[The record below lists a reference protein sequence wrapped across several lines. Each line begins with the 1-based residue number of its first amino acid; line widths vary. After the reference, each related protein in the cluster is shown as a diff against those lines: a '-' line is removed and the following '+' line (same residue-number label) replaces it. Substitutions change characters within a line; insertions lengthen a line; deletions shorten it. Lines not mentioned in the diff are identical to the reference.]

1 MIKRYT
7 IIDGIL
13 VEDDNGELVKFSDH
27 NAIVSLLKKNISDA
41 SWDAEYTRDYY
52 ESTTMRRNDQY

>member
-13 VEDDNGELVKFSDH
+13 VEDEHGELVRFSDH
-27 NAIVSLLKKNISDA
+27 DAIVSLLKKKISDA
-41 SWDAEYTRDYY
+41 SWDAEFTRDYY
-52 ESTTMRRNDQY
+52 ESNTMRRNDQY